1 MLRLEHSGTI
11 VAHCS
16 LTLQG
21 SSDPPTRRNRQEQ
34 RAAGAGSY
42 SQHRAFLR
50 HRKLKGG
57 EEPCQTEGTRSSQQR
72 EHRREGPERAWVFI
86 QLQGGPYQELGGRGH
101 RSRRGCRGRGGRLRR
116 AWETTLPS
124 LGCVLSCSDGKEGIP
139 GKCEISLLIS
149 GMIHKT
155 GRKEDYM
162 CAGSVP
168 DTSIRDAIHLE
179 KLGDSAGESRAGG
192 DSCPWALTS

>member
-1 MLRLEHSGTI
+1 MLRLEYSGTI
-11 VAHCS
+11 IAHCS

-34 RAAGAGSY
+34 RAAGAGGY

-86 QLQGGPYQELGGRGH
+86 QLQGGPLSGTGWERAPFKTRLQGQ
-101 RSRRGCRGRGGRLRR
+101 GRLWR

-139 GKCEISLLIS
+139 GKCEISLSIS

-162 CAGSVP
+162 
-168 DTSIRDAIHLE
+168 
-179 KLGDSAGESRAGG
+179 SAG
-192 DSCPWALTS
+192 